1 MASSP
6 RTRPDYPWGKRAP
19 HEELTRCLRRVE
31 NAREDT
37 LHPGFSRI
45 RRTTSALV
53 GTARELVAVMSHCAQ
68 AGLSVR
74 AKKEG
79 KAPIEADAILELTA
93 AVNEAVGQLATSRPD
108 DFSERYSAFKKALDA
123 LAELGGDAR
132 ASGVK
137 GSGRNLDPYSEF
149 AE

>member
-1 MASSP
+1 MASSQ
-6 RTRPDYPWGKRAP
+6 RTRTEYPWGTRAP

-31 NAREDT
+31 SAREAT

-53 GTARELVAVMSHCAQ
+53 GAARELVAVMTHCAQ
-68 AGLSVR
+68 AGFSVR
-74 AKKEG
+74 ATKEG
-79 KAPIEADAILELTA
+79 KAPIEAEAVVERTA
-93 AVNEAVGQLATSRPD
+93 AVNEAVGQLAASRPD
-108 DFSERYSAFKKALDA
+108 DFSERYSAFKGSLDA
-123 LAELGGDAR
+123 LAKLGAEAR